1 MRPSFGA
8 RRQARKVGQDEN
20 DHGEV
25 KSVSE
30 DDNNGMIYTQFTE
43 TNSDV
48 CSRTNRLTACVETTP
63 TVIRPNLSSRGS
75 SKTKKRSSLRM
86 SFGPGGTSMT
96 ENDGDDAP
104 AVFTPKKSNLSRQ
117 AIEKNALR
125 KSLAANISSENV
137 TLRQTDDRPSYSAD
151 ALNELKTSTPSTP
164 KELHSQSDV
173 DSEESKALDLAAKFG
188 SDLLVRDSTSAIPTE
203 AEIREKKERRARLAK
218 EQDFIGLDD
227 NDAEVE
233 DEDSDGERSLL
244 PYAKQKIKNEETR
257 LVRDDEDIAEGFDE
271 FVSDGRIALGK
282 KAEREQKRRHEA
294 EIRELINQAEGG
306 SNSDTSEDA
315 SETER
320 KAAYEA
326 AQTRKGMDG
335 LDRGEDKIK
344 PRRPRTPPR
353 ITPLPTLSACL
364 ERLKDQLAGKQYAL
378 MVKRKRMEE
387 IQKEKA
393 DILVREGEIQ
403 RLLRETAE
411 RYERLREEA
420 GLGQQ
425 GGGGGDVN
433 GGMMQ
438 VGGRDGMGEMGGRGL
453 EDWGDG

>member
-1 MRPSFGA
+1 
-8 RRQARKVGQDEN
+8 
-20 DHGEV
+20 
-25 KSVSE
+25 
-30 DDNNGMIYTQFTE
+30 
-43 TNSDV
+43 
-48 CSRTNRLTACVETTP
+48 
-63 TVIRPNLSSRGS
+63 
-75 SKTKKRSSLRM
+75 
-86 SFGPGGTSMT
+86 MT

-104 AVFTPKKSNLSRQ
+104 AVFTPKKSHLSRQ

-125 KSLAANISSENV
+125 KSLAANLSSEPV
-137 TLRQTDDRPSYSAD
+137 TLRQTDDRPSYTAD

-164 KELHSQSDV
+164 KELRSQSDV
-173 DSEESKALDLAAKFG
+173 DPEEGKALDLAAKFG
-188 SDLLVRDSTSAIPTE
+188 SHLLVRDSTSAIPTE

-244 PYAKQKIKNEETR
+244 PYAKQKPKNEETR

-306 SNSDTSEDA
+306 SGSDSSKDA

-335 LDRGEDKIK
+335 LDRGEDKVK

-353 ITPLPTLSACL
+353 ITPLPTLGACL
-364 ERLKDQLAGKQYAL
+364 ERLRDQLAGTQYAL

-393 DILVREGEIQ
+393 DILAREGEIQ
-403 RLLRETAE
+403 RLLKETAE
-411 RYERLREEA
+411 RYEKLRNEVGE
-420 GLGQQ
+420 
-425 GGGGGDVN
+425 GDN
-433 GGMMQ
+433 GGKANGQMQ
-438 VGGRDGMGEMGGRGL
+438 VIGNEGMGGRGL
-453 EDWGDG
+453 EDWGNT

>member
-1 MRPSFGA
+1 MC
-8 RRQARKVGQDEN
+8 
-20 DHGEV
+20 
-25 KSVSE
+25 
-30 DDNNGMIYTQFTE
+30 I
-43 TNSDV
+43 
-48 CSRTNRLTACVETTP
+48 RTNRLTACVGTTP
-63 TVIRPNLSSRGS
+63 TVIRPQLSTRGF

-104 AVFTPKKSNLSRQ
+104 AVFTPKKSHLSRQ

-125 KSLAANISSENV
+125 KSLAANLPSEHV
-137 TLRQTDDRPSYSAD
+137 TLRQTDDRPSYTAD

-164 KELHSQSDV
+164 KELRSQSDI
-173 DSEESKALDLAAKFG
+173 DQEESKALDLAAKFG

-218 EQDFIGLDD
+218 EQDFIRLDD
-227 NDAEVE
+227 NDVE
-233 DEDSDGERSLL
+233 EEDDSDGERSLL
-244 PYAKQKIKNEETR
+244 PYAKQKPKNEETR

-271 FVSDGRIALGK
+271 FVSDGCIALGK

-306 SNSDTSEDA
+306 SGSDSSEDA

-353 ITPLPTLSACL
+353 ITPLPTLGACL
-364 ERLKDQLAGKQYAL
+364 ERLRDQLAGTQYAL
-378 MVKRKRMEE
+378 IVKRKRMEE
-387 IQKEKA
+387 VQKEKA
-393 DILVREGEIQ
+393 DILAREGEIQ
-403 RLLRETAE
+403 RLLKETAE
-411 RYERLREEA
+411 RYERLRDEA
-420 GLGQQ
+420 AEGE
-425 GGGGGDVN
+425 N
-433 GGMMQ
+433 GGKTNGQMQ
-438 VGGRDGMGEMGGRGL
+438 VMDSEGMGGRGL
-453 EDWGDG
+453 EDWGNT

>member
-8 RRQARKVGQDEN
+8 RRQARRVGLDEN
-20 DHGEV
+20 DPGEV
-25 KSVSE
+25 ESVSE
-30 DDNNGMIYTQFTE
+30 NEDNGTVYNPQSIE
-43 TNSDV
+43 ASSDV
-48 CSRTNRLTACVETTP
+48 CTRTNRLTATVGTTP
-63 TVIRPNLSSRGS
+63 TVIRPHLSSRGS

-104 AVFTPKKSNLSRQ
+104 AVFTPKKSHLSRQ

-125 KSLAANISSENV
+125 KSLAANLSSENA
-137 TLRQTDDRPSYSAD
+137 TLRQTDDRPSYTAD

-164 KELHSQSDV
+164 RELRSQSDI
-173 DSEESKALDLAAKFG
+173 DPEESKALALAAKFG

-218 EQDFIGLDD
+218 KQDFIGLDD

-233 DEDSDGERSLL
+233 VEDSDGERSIL
-244 PYAKQKIKNEETR
+244 PYAKQKPKNEETR

-306 SNSDTSEDA
+306 SGSDSSEDA

-335 LDRGEDKIK
+335 LDRGEDKVK

-353 ITPLPTLSACL
+353 ITPLPTLGACL
-364 ERLKDQLAGKQYAL
+364 ERLRDQLSGTQYAL
-378 MVKRKRMEE
+378 MMKRKRMEE

-393 DILVREGEIQ
+393 DILAREGEIQ
-403 RLLRETAE
+403 RLLKETAE
-411 RYERLREEA
+411 RYERLRDEA
-420 GLGQQ
+420 GGGEHGGKANGQ
-425 GGGGGDVN
+425 
-433 GGMMQ
+433 MQ
-438 VGGRDGMGEMGGRGL
+438 VMGSEAMGGRGL
-453 EDWGDG
+453 EDWGDT

>member
-1 MRPSFGA
+1 
-8 RRQARKVGQDEN
+8 
-20 DHGEV
+20 
-25 KSVSE
+25 
-30 DDNNGMIYTQFTE
+30 
-43 TNSDV
+43 
-48 CSRTNRLTACVETTP
+48 
-63 TVIRPNLSSRGS
+63 
-75 SKTKKRSSLRM
+75 
-86 SFGPGGTSMT
+86 MT

-104 AVFTPKKSNLSRQ
+104 AIFTPKKSHLSRQ

-125 KSLAANISSENV
+125 KSLAANLPSEHV
-137 TLRQTDDRPSYSAD
+137 TLRQTDDRPSYTAD

-164 KELHSQSDV
+164 KELRSQSDI
-173 DSEESKALDLAAKFG
+173 DHEESKALDLAAKFG
-188 SDLLVRDSTSAIPTE
+188 SDLLVRDSTSSIPTE

-218 EQDFIGLDD
+218 EQDFIGLDG
-227 NDAEVE
+227 NDAEEE
-233 DEDSDGERSLL
+233 DDSDGERSLL
-244 PYAKQKIKNEETR
+244 PYANQKPKYEETR

-294 EIRELINQAEGG
+294 EIRELIDQAEGG
-306 SNSDTSEDA
+306 SGSDSSEDA

-335 LDRGEDKIK
+335 LDRGEDKVK

-364 ERLKDQLAGKQYAL
+364 ERLKDQLAGTQYAL

-393 DILVREGEIQ
+393 DILAREGEIQ
-403 RLLRETAE
+403 RLLKETAE
-411 RYERLREEA
+411 RYERLRDEA
-420 GLGQQ
+420 AEGE
-425 GGGGGDVN
+425 N
-433 GGMMQ
+433 GGKTNGQMQ
-438 VGGRDGMGEMGGRGL
+438 VIGSEGMGGRGL
-453 EDWGDG
+453 EDWGNT